1 MTTSWIIREK
11 ATRKVLFETYN
22 PAWIKALNTTKYEA
36 VPVKEYLASLNRPNE
51 CETCGEDDFS
61 PNIEA
66 FEISGQIVCDECAE
80 EIFEQ
85 NGQFGVGA

>member
-1 MTTSWIIREK
+1 MQKPSNCCHRCE
-11 ATRKVLFETYN
+11 ET
-22 PAWIKALNTTKYEA
+22 
-36 VPVKEYLASLNRPNE
+36 
-51 CETCGEDDFS
+51 DFS

-80 EIFEQ
+80 EIFEE